1 LHLKV
6 GELAKRTGLT
16 VRTLHHY
23 DGIGLLKPSAR
34 SDAGYRLYT
43 QADVARLH
51 AIQALRHLGL
61 SLADV
66 GGMLERGGEGLSD
79 TIARQI
85 RALDHE
91 IAQAAELRERLQL
104 LQERLAT
111 GDAPD
116 MTDWLSTLSLMSTY
130 AKYFSAEEIRLIL
143 SNRKAQ
149 SASWERL
156 IAEVRLAMQQQLA
169 ADSRPVQ
176 SLALRWMNLTLAM
189 MSDNFKLIER
199 WGQMVNTE
207 PKGQFKN
214 GPGPEVV
221 SYINAAIVLRMNAM
235 LRHMTL
241 AELHTLRTIP
251 DAAIEQ
257 LAQEARALHAAQADL
272 TGAAAQALVAHWQ
285 QAMLDLCGGQPVM
298 LRKVIA
304 AYNAEP
310 LLQGTTVFDEFSL
323 DIIKRALEAQGLSLT
338 ELTHRHA
345 EPIQSDNGKESLQG

>member
-23 DGIGLLKPSAR
+23 DAIGLLKPSAR

-43 QADVARLH
+43 QSDVARLH

-61 SLADV
+61 SLTDV

-85 RALDHE
+85 RALGHE
-91 IAQAAELRERLQL
+91 IAQATELRERLQL

-111 GDAPD
+111 GDTPD
-116 MTDWLSTLSLMSTY
+116 MSDWLSTLSLMSTY
-130 AKYFSAEEIRLIL
+130 AKYFSADEIRLIL
-143 SNRKAQ
+143 RNRKAQ

-156 IAEVRLAMQQQLA
+156 IAEVRQAMQQQLA

-176 SLALRWMNLTLAM
+176 TLALRWMNLTLAM

-221 SYINAAIVLRMNAM
+221 SYINVAIVLRMNAM

-241 AELHTLRTIP
+241 AELHTLRTIS

-257 LAQEARALHAAQADL
+257 LAQEAHALHAAQADL
-272 TGAAAQALVAHWQ
+272 TGAPARALVAHWEQ
-285 QAMLDLCGGQPVM
+285 VMLELCGGQPEM
-298 LRKVIA
+298 LRKVVA
-304 AYNAEP
+304 AYNVEP
-310 LLQGTTVFDEFSL
+310 LLKGTTVFDELTL
-323 DIIKRALEAQGLSLT
+323 DIIKRAMAAQNHPLVGMG
-338 ELTHRHA
+338 
-345 EPIQSDNGKESLQG
+345 N